1 MYETLGYYL
10 AGQLAA
16 ACTPNQGM
24 GCFPCC
30 GVTSS
35 TGAVQQSGHAAL
47 GAAVLILL
55 GALVFRALLRKGG
68 GGK

>member
-1 MYETLGYYL
+1 MYQVLIYY
-10 AGQLAA
+10 LAA

-24 GCFPCC
+24 GCYPCC

-35 TGAVQQSGHAAL
+35 TGAVQTSGHAAL
-47 GAAVLILL
+47 GAVVFILL
-55 GALVFRALLRKGG
+55 GAAAWKYLTRKS